1 METSRI
7 LITEIAESDNNP
19 RLITKDKM
27 EALINSI
34 LSLPKM
40 LDMRPIVIDGKAI
53 IGGNMRHRALSIIA
67 GMEAEEI
74 VARLDSIGYIAKHT
88 KAERDLLRQYWTAW
102 CANPIVP
109 IIDVTGLPADD
120 KKAFVVKDNVSY
132 GVWDD
137 VKLQKFDSTL
147 VGELGVDEWSIPTK
161 METEAKQELEP
172 AEVVVSEEKRLLIVY
187 PRNSI
192 ETVAELL
199 GVTEIHRPS
208 YKLSELY
215 ELRNRQDK

>member
-19 RLITKDKM
+19 RFITKDKM

-67 GMEAEEI
+67 GMETEEI
-74 VARLDSIGYIAKHT
+74 AARLDSIGYIAKHT
-88 KAERDLLRQYWTAW
+88 KAEREHLIQHWIAW
-102 CANPIVP
+102 CANPIVSV
-109 IIDVTGLPADD
+109 IDVSGLSTDD

-147 VGELGVDEWSIPTK
+147 VGELGVDEWSVPAK
-161 METEAKQELEP
+161 MESEGKQELEP
-172 AEVVVSEEKRLLIVY
+172 VEVVVGEEKRLLIVY

-192 ETVAELL
+192 EAVAELL

-215 ELRNRQDK
+215 EMRNR

>member
-67 GMEAEEI
+67 GMEAEELA
-74 VARLDSIGYIAKHT
+74 ARLDSIGYIAKHT
-88 KAERDLLRQYWTAW
+88 KAERDHLIQHWAAW
-102 CANPIVP
+102 CANPIVSV
-109 IIDVTGLPADD
+109 IDVTRLPADD

-132 GVWDD
+132 GMWDD

-147 VGELGVDEWSIPTK
+147 VGELGVDEWSVPTT
-161 METEAKQELEP
+161 METDVVIGSEVNI
-172 AEVVVSEEKRLLIVY
+172 AEVEEKRMLIVY
-187 PRNSI
+187 PRKSI
-192 ETVAELL
+192 EAVAELL
-199 GVTEIHRPS
+199 GVAELHKPS
-208 YKLSELY
+208 YKLSELCAM
-215 ELRNRQDK
+215 RQI

>member
-74 VARLDSIGYIAKHT
+74 IARLDSIGYIAKHT
-88 KAERDLLRQYWTAW
+88 KAERDLLVQHWTAW
-102 CANPIVP
+102 CANPIVSV
-109 IIDVTGLPADD
+109 IDVTGLPADD

-132 GVWDD
+132 GMWDD

-147 VGELGVDEWSIPTK
+147 VGELGVDEWSVPTT
-161 METEAKQELEP
+161 METDVVIG
-172 AEVVVSEEKRLLIVY
+172 AEVEEKRMLIVY
-187 PRNSI
+187 PRKSI
-192 ETVAELL
+192 EAVAELL
-199 GVTEIHRPS
+199 GVAELHKPS
-208 YKLSELY
+208 YKLSELCAM
-215 ELRNRQDK
+215 RQI

>member
-74 VARLDSIGYIAKHT
+74 AARLDSIGYIA
-88 KAERDLLRQYWTAW
+88 
-102 CANPIVP
+102 
-109 IIDVTGLPADD
+109 
-120 KKAFVVKDNVSY
+120 
-132 GVWDD
+132 
-137 VKLQKFDSTL
+137 
-147 VGELGVDEWSIPTK
+147 SIP
-161 METEAKQELEP
+161 
-172 AEVVVSEEKRLLIVY
+172 RL
-187 PRNSI
+187 RENTSHSI
-192 ETVAELL
+192 GQRGAQIPLCL
-199 GVTEIHRPS
+199 
-208 YKLSELY
+208 
-215 ELRNRQDK
+215 